1 MEILLRGQIFKNFIK
16 NSPEYLV
23 SMMFLIFSQAI
34 LANNTTLY
42 VSGVLGLDRDS
53 QLVPGGVEAQTRQAL
68 CNLQH
73 VLEAGGATFESVI
86 KTTVLLGDIQDFK
99 SVNQIYGEC
108 KQE

>member
-1 MEILLRGQIFKNFIK
+1 MFLL
-16 NSPEYLV
+16 
-23 SMMFLIFSQAI
+23 LIFSQAI

-42 VSGVLGLDRDS
+42 VSGVMGLDRDA

-68 CNLQH
+68 SNLQH
-73 VLEAGGATFESVI
+73 VLKAGGATFESVI
-86 KTTVLLGDIQDFK
+86 KTTILLGDIQDFK

>member
-1 MEILLRGQIFKNFIK
+1 M
-16 NSPEYLV
+16 
-23 SMMFLIFSQAI
+23 
-34 LANNTTLY
+34 
-42 VSGVLGLDRDS
+42 GLDRDA

-86 KTTVLLGDIQDFK
+86 KTTILLCDIQDFK

-108 KQE
+108 KQ